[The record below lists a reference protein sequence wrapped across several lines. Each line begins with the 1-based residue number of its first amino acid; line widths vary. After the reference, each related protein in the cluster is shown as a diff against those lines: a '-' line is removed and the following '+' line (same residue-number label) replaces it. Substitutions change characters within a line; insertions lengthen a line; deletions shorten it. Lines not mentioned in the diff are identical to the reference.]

1 MRLLDIVHR
10 LPDAIAWHE
19 GDNIPWS
26 EPGFSARMLHEH
38 LTQDHDMASRRS
50 ELIDRHVDWIHQE
63 MLACRPSK
71 VLDLGCGPGLYTS
84 RLARLGH
91 VCTGVDYSPASIA
104 HARKQAVN
112 EALDCTYVQQDLRQA
127 ELGVEQYEL
136 AMLLFGELNVFQPAQ
151 IRRLLTNANRALVH
165 GGILLLEPHTY
176 AAVRKMG
183 RSEPTWFSSEGGLFS
198 ERPHLV
204 LIENHWNR
212 IDKTTTV
219 RHYVIDAERGDV
231 VRYAQSFQAY
241 LAEEYDAM
249 LRSCGFQGIQMRASV
264 GDVTDFTD
272 DLLAI
277 VAGKP

>member
-26 EPGFSARMLHEH
+26 EPGFSAGMLHEH

-63 MLACRPSK
+63 MLTCRPSK
-71 VLDLGCGPGLYTS
+71 VLDLGCGPGLYRHNWRS
-84 RLARLGH
+84 WGMSAP
-91 VCTGVDYSPASIA
+91 VSIIRRPPLPMP
-104 HARKQAVN
+104 RKQAVN

-136 AMLLFGELNVFQPAQ
+136 AMLLFGELNIFQPAQ
-151 IRRLLTNANRALVH
+151 IRRLLTNADRALVN

-183 RSEPTWFSSEGGLFS
+183 RSEPTWYSSEGGLFS

-204 LIENHWNR
+204 LIENHLESDR
-212 IDKTTTV
+212 TATTV
-219 RHYVIDAERGDV
+219 RHYLVDGERGDI
-231 VRYAQSFQAY
+231 VRYAQTFQAS
-241 LAEEYDAM
+241 
-249 LRSCGFQGIQMRASV
+249 RPKSTIPCC
-264 GDVTDFTD
+264 
-272 DLLAI
+272 
-277 VAGKP
+277 

>member
-1 MRLLDIVHR
+1 M
-10 LPDAIAWHE
+10 P
-19 GDNIPWS
+19 
-26 EPGFSARMLHEH
+26 
-38 LTQDHDMASRRS
+38 
-50 ELIDRHVDWIHQE
+50 
-63 MLACRPSK
+63 
-71 VLDLGCGPGLYTS
+71 
-84 RLARLGH
+84 
-91 VCTGVDYSPASIA
+91 
-104 HARKQAVN
+104 RKQAVN

-249 LRSCGFQGIQMRASV
+249 LRSCGFQSIQIARF
-264 GDVTDFTD
+264 GGRCDGFHR
-272 DLLAI
+272 
-277 VAGKP
+277 